1 MGIYSNGSIFG
12 IQIYNFNDD
21 DMSNILFEEKQDEI
35 MSYTQMREA
44 YLFYNNLNDKNN
56 IFFKIYTESTSTLSY
71 NKDNFMT
78 SDSVYKKMN
87 DDMTMS
93 STKFGKELIKLLP
106 TGWTDQEKKRLKKIN
121 GKTVV
126 CYFGLAEIDS
136 DIDNNSCSETESD

>member
-71 NKDNFMT
+71 NKDNCMMWQPLPFDT
-78 SDSVYKKMN
+78 FLE
-87 DDMTMS
+87 
-93 STKFGKELIKLLP
+93 KFGL
-106 TGWTDQEKKRLKKIN
+106 
-121 GKTVV
+121 
-126 CYFGLAEIDS
+126 
-136 DIDNNSCSETESD
+136 

>member
-44 YLFYNNLNDKNN
+44 YLFFNGVNDKNN

-71 NKDNFMT
+71 NKDNCMMWQPLPFDT
-78 SDSVYKKMN
+78 FLE
-87 DDMTMS
+87 
-93 STKFGKELIKLLP
+93 KFGL
-106 TGWTDQEKKRLKKIN
+106 
-121 GKTVV
+121 
-126 CYFGLAEIDS
+126 
-136 DIDNNSCSETESD
+136 